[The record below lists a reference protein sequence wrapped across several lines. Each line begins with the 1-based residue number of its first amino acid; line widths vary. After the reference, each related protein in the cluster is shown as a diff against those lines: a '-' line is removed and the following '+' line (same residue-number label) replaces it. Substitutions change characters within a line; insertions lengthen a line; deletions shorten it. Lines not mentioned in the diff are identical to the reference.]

1 MRNQFGKRVIVN
13 KGSRTA
19 PMLPGKRAMRKL
31 TGGDPTQMSLG
42 NYAKM
47 TPSGAAGL
55 DDTYSGLM
63 NQPQQ
68 PSVIP
73 ALNPITQETDEG

>member
-1 MRNQFGKRVIVN
+1 MRNTFGKRIIN

-19 PMLPGKRAMRKL
+19 PMLPSKRAMRKL

-47 TPSGAAGL
+47 TPSGAGGF
-55 DDTYSGLM
+55 DETYNGLM
-63 NQPQQ
+63 NQGVQ
-68 PSVIP
+68 PTTVP
-73 ALNPITQETDEG
+73 ALNPELQPPDEG

>member
-1 MRNQFGKRVIVN
+1 MARIRNIVN

-19 PMLPGKRAMRKL
+19 PMLPSKVAVRRL
-31 TGGDPTQMSLG
+31 VGGDPTRMSLG

-47 TPSGAAGL
+47 TPSGAGAIDSHL
-55 DDTYSGLM
+55 GLM
-63 NQPQQ
+63 NQGVQ

-73 ALNPITQETDEG
+73 ALNPDADE